1 MENTMIE
8 KVIRKATNIQNIVF
22 NDKEELT
29 KDSDADYV
37 LDACK
42 KFVYLDSFFHKW
54 CYREYKEP
62 KIELLNLFNEDMNAK
77 IFILDSH
84 NYKKY
89 MENSFLNY
97 MKLIYCVNS
106 ISINYLTDETLDA
119 LLSLEEPDNTKSVI
133 YIEPD
138 CSIEKLDSLYHKTR
152 NSSIDVIS
160 IVNNTVYRMS
170 KESSELNLKRVYL

>member
-1 MENTMIE
+1 
-8 KVIRKATNIQNIVF
+8 
-22 NDKEELT
+22 
-29 KDSDADYV
+29 
-37 LDACK
+37 
-42 KFVYLDSFFHKW
+42 
-54 CYREYKEP
+54 
-62 KIELLNLFNEDMNAK
+62 
-77 IFILDSH
+77 
-84 NYKKY
+84 
-89 MENSFLNY
+89 